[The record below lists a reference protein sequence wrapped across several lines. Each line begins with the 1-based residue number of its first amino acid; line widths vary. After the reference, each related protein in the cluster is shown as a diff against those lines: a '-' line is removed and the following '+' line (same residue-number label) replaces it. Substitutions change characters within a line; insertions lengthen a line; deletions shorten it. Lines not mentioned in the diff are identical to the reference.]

1 MAAYRNNVELIG
13 NVGADAEMRFTAGQ
27 EPVANI
33 RLATTKTVGK
43 GAEAKDYTEWH
54 RLVCFG
60 ALAEWA
66 GEYIKKGVQVFAEG
80 ELRTRKWED
89 KEGKDQYTTEIV
101 AHDFQLLGKKP
112 S

>member
-13 NVGADAEMRFTAGQ
+13 NVGGDVEMRFTGSQ
-27 EPVANI
+27 EPVANV
-33 RLATTKTVGK
+33 RVATTKTVGK
-43 GAEAKDYTEWH
+43 GAEATDYTEWH
-54 RLVCFG
+54 RVVVFG

-66 GEYIKKGVQVFAEG
+66 GEYLKKGTQVFVEG

-89 KEGKDQYTTEIV
+89 KEGKEQYTTEIV
-101 AHDFQLLGKKP
+101 ANNFQLLGKKP